1 MAGVID
7 VLLLLAFSLHLLCM
21 NVASAGPLVCCWLD
35 RRRTSEN
42 EEARRAC
49 RFLANASLVLFV
61 AGAGL
66 GLLLTWGW
74 WTPAVWQQ
82 IWGQFSSR
90 IVWGGWELLVYFV
103 CVAIYC
109 AWLFFDLGGNRWA
122 VRFVR
127 SVLAVFAST
136 NLLYHFPPLFV
147 IFSKVSRPEVHH
159 GSVAPIEEV
168 SSAEFRRLLAD
179 PEVLSTSLH
188 FLLASVAVAGMVV
201 LLFGLGRQ
209 QKTDNPAAAGL
220 CKLGGRIAL
229 AATVL
234 QAPAGFW
241 VFMNLPATAQNRLL
255 GDDLL
260 GTALF
265 VAGVSAAVWLMHLL
279 ATIALGDTRKKS
291 IVQAAFVLLVVIVLM
306 TGTLRR
312 ANSVR
317 VAEVSGHEDKEIKQ

>member
-1 MAGVID
+1 MPVPCQCIAGALRGGRGPGPPPRLGMVD
-7 VLLLLAFSLHLLCM
+7 FRRLAADLGAVLFENRVGRMGVARLSRLCGDLLC
-21 NVASAGPLVCCWLD
+21 VAL
-35 RRRTSEN
+35 
-42 EEARRAC
+42 
-49 RFLANASLVLFV
+49 
-61 AGAGL
+61 
-66 GLLLTWGW
+66 
-74 WTPAVWQQ
+74 
-82 IWGQFSSR
+82 
-90 IVWGGWELLVYFV
+90 
-103 CVAIYC
+103 
-109 AWLFFDLGGNRWA
+109 FDLGGNRWV
-122 VRFVR
+122 VRFAR

-159 GSVAPIEEV
+159 SSVATIEEV

-188 FLLASVAVAGMVV
+188 FLLASVAVAGMAV

-209 QKTDNPAAAGL
+209 QKTDNPAAGGL

-234 QAPAGFW
+234 QAPVGFW

-279 ATIALGDTRKKS
+279 AVIALGDTRKKS

-317 VAEVSGHEDKEIKQ
+317 VAEVSVHGAELGHGSKKINP